1 MASKEDGAPAQTSEN
16 VGKLE
21 ENALKRKERLRQL
34 REQRKRKI
42 DPEHDNSQASEAL
55 PKPVFRTY
63 RPNDENLQDL
73 QIPDAQPERIEDKV
87 KETLSQ
93 EASVD
98 LLDKEID
105 ITTLAPLK
113 PDWDLK
119 RDIAGKLDKLGRRT
133 KRAVAE
139 LIRERLR
146 ENKED
151 LARVVQN
158 VQPDADV
165 DDDDDDD

>member
-1 MASKEDGAPAQTSEN
+1 MIHRHRNSLALIEWLGDSLPQPFSE
-16 VGKLE
+16 
-21 ENALKRKERLRQL
+21 LKFILSL
-34 REQRKRKI
+34 G
-42 DPEHDNSQASEAL
+42 L
-55 PKPVFRTY
+55 F
-63 RPNDENLQDL
+63 
-73 QIPDAQPERIEDKV
+73 QI

-93 EASVD
+93 EISED

-119 RDIAGKLDKLGRRT
+119 RDIAEKLEKLGRRT
-133 KRAVAE
+133 RRAVAE

-158 VQPDADV
+158 ARPDAD
-165 DDDDDDD
+165 DDED